1 MELILI
7 RHGRVASGER
17 VFTPEGRSNPPLGEI
32 GLAQA
37 ERVVNRLEGKH
48 IDAIYVS
55 DLIRTHQTAEPL
67 ARQRGITPVERSA
80 WGEVYLGEF
89 EGRSFASLLQEQD
102 PTYLKFL
109 ERRSWE
115 SFPGAESD
123 AQVRARITQAMSEL
137 EEAHPNE
144 TVAVFTHGGI
154 VNAAL
159 AIALQVERMVLVSPE
174 NASVTSIWMR
184 PKPPLV
190 ITVNDTSHL
199 DDRDP
204 LRHGPIYE
212 AR

>member
-17 VFTPEGRSNPPLGEI
+17 VFTPEGRSNPPLGEV

-37 ERVVNRLEGKH
+37 ERVVNRLQGKH

-55 DLIRTHQTAEPL
+55 DLIRTHQTAAPL
-67 ARQRGITPVERSA
+67 AAERGLTPIERPD
-80 WGEVYLGEF
+80 WGEVYLGEY
-89 EGRSFASLLQEQD
+89 EGRSFASLLESQD
-102 PTYLKFL
+102 PTYFKFL
-109 ERRSWE
+109 EQRSWE
-115 SFPGAESD
+115 TFPGAETD
-123 AQVRARITQAMSEL
+123 AEVRARIERAMHEL
-137 EEAHPNE
+137 EETHPNE

-159 AIALQVERMVLVSPE
+159 AIALQIERMVLVSPE

-204 LRHGPIYE
+204 LKHGPIYE